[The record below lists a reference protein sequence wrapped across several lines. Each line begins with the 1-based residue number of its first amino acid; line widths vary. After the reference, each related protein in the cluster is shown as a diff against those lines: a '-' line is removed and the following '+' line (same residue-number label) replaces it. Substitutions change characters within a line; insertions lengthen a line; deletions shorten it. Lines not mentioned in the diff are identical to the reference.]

1 MFNRSIVR
9 SLVVLLPVMIAI
21 GIFLFTDFGKNR
33 TRIYDC
39 RLAEI
44 SPDFPVEVKDEC
56 RKLRLEHYRQKQT
69 GTYT

>member
-1 MFNRSIVR
+1 MV
-9 SLVVLLPVMIAI
+9 AI